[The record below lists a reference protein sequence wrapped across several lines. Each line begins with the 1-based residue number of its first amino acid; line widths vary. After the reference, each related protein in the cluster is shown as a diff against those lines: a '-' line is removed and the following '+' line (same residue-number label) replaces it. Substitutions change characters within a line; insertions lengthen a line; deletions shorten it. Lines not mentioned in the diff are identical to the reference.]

1 MTEKDEER
9 PSGDSTSDAERSFQI
24 PSELPVLPLRDTVL
38 FPNSFM
44 PLAVAREASVRLVEE
59 ANASG
64 KLIGVFTQREAA
76 VEEPLQEDLYPVGT
90 ATHIHKMFKLPDGSL
105 RLIVQGVE
113 RITLDRIVQA
123 RPYLRAVVTVA
134 PDQRK
139 DEDLVEIDAL
149 QRNIKSN
156 FQQVV
161 SLSPLLSDDLQTL
174 AANITDPGK
183 LADFIA
189 SSLATIGTPV
199 KQEILSTLDVRA
211 RMDALNRI
219 LIKELEVLELGS
231 RIQSQVQSEVGKN
244 QREYFLREQMKAIQK
259 ELGEGDEQA
268 KEIEELRAKIDAAGM
283 PEAVKKEAVRELD
296 RLSKMPVAAAE
307 YTVSRTYV
315 DWLVALPWNK
325 RTEDSIDLKHTKQ
338 VLDADH
344 SGLEKVK
351 DRVLEYLAVRKL
363 NPDVKGPILC
373 FLGPPG
379 VGKTSLAR
387 SIAKSL
393 GRKFVRVSLGG
404 MRDEAEI
411 RGHRRTYIGA
421 LPGQVI
427 QGLRRAESKNPV
439 FILDEI
445 DKLGSDFRGDPASA
459 LLEVLDPEQNN
470 TFRDHYLDVPFDL
483 SEVLF
488 LTTANVLD
496 PIPAA
501 LRDRMEVLELAGY
514 TEEEK
519 LKIAFEHLIAKQVK
533 NNGLTPEQ
541 VEFTE
546 PAIRNVIRGLHARG
560 GRAQPRA
567 GDRRALP
574 EGGAAAARKG
584 TRPGSSS
591 RPRLVVE
598 MLGAP
603 TFLDEEIENRTKDPG
618 VAVGLAWTPAGGEVL
633 FVEASR
639 MQGRRL
645 AHAHGPSRRRD
656 EGIRPHR
663 AVVVP
668 RARRALRRRS
678 LVLQGLG
685 DPPARPVRRDPEG
698 RPVGR
703 RDDGVGAGVAA
714 DRPSR
719 PRRHRDDGRDH
730 AVGPRAAGRRHQGEG
745 PRGAAPRHHRNHHAA
760 AEREER
766 QRGPDGGAP
775 QGADDP
781 LRQRDQRGGR
791 DRAAAERAAD
801 DDPDAGENGRR
812 ARAGGVKVF
821 YSPRYEVS
829 LPGHIW
835 PTVEIQTDRQ
845 DSITRGMPGRRADRG
860 VVGGPRAGPHRPS
873 TSRSSARTR

>member
-1 MTEKDEER
+1 VDE
-9 PSGDSTSDAERSFQI
+9 SSNAEQPPTI
-24 PSELPVLPLRDTVL
+24 PAELPVLPLRDTVL

-44 PLAVAREASVRLVEE
+44 PLAVAREASVRLIDE
-59 ANASG
+59 ATSSG
-64 KLIGVFTQREAA
+64 RMIAVFTQREAS
-76 VEEPLQEDLYPVGT
+76 VEEPTQEDLYTIGT

-105 RLIVQGVE
+105 RLIVQGLSRV
-113 RITLDRIVQA
+113 RLDRLMQM
-123 RPYLRAVVTVA
+123 RPYLRAAVSA
-134 PDQRK
+134 A
-139 DEDLVEIDAL
+139 DEVLREEDHLEIDAL

-161 SLSPLLSDDLQTL
+161 SLSPLLSDDLQSL

-189 SSLATIGTPV
+189 SSLTTIGTPV
-199 KQEILSTLDVRA
+199 KQEVLETLDIRA
-211 RMDALNRI
+211 RMDVLNRL

-231 RIQSQVQSEVGKN
+231 KIQSQVQSEVGKN
-244 QREYFLREQMKAIQK
+244 QREYFLREQLKAIQK

-268 KEIEELRAKIDAAGM
+268 KEIDELREKIDAAGM
-283 PEAVKKEAVRELD
+283 PEGVKKEALRELD

-307 YTVSRTYV
+307 YTVSRTYL
-315 DWLVALPWNK
+315 DWLVALPWAK
-325 RTEDSIDLKHTKQ
+325 RTEDSIDLRRTKE

-387 SIAKSL
+387 SIANSL

-470 TFRDHYLDVPFDL
+470 SFRDHYLDVPFDL

-496 PIPAA
+496 PVPPA

-519 LKIAFEHLIAKQVK
+519 LKIAVEHLIGKQVK
-533 NNGLTPEQ
+533 NHGLTPEQ

-546 PAIRNVIRGLHARG
+546 GAIRAVIRGYTREAGVRNLEREIGALCRKVAR
-560 GRAQPRA
+560 
-567 GDRRALP
+567 RRA
-574 EGGAAAARKG
+574 EGDETK
-584 TRPGSSS
+584 
-591 RPRLVVE
+591 VVITPDVVTE

-639 MQGRRL
+639 MQGGGSLTLTGHLGDVMKESARTALSWFRANAKRYSVDPAFYKDAEIHL
-645 AHAHGPSRRRD
+645 HVPSGAIPKDGPSA
-656 EGIRPHR
+656 G
-663 AVVVP
+663 VTMVT
-668 RARRALRRRS
+668 ALAS
-678 LVLQGLG
+678 ELTG
-685 DPPARPVRRDPEG
+685 RPVRGDLAMTGEITLSG
-698 RPVGR
+698 RVLPVG
-703 RDDGVGAGVAA
+703 GIKEKVLAA
-714 DRPSR
+714 
-719 PRRHRDDGRDH
+719 RRHGIRE
-730 AVGPRAAGRRHQGEG
+730 VILPRQNEKNIKEDLTEELRRELTIHYVQHIEEVLALALLPSAAQTHSGM
-745 PRGAAPRHHRNHHAA
+745 PM
-760 AEREER
+760 
-766 QRGPDGGAP
+766 
-775 QGADDP
+775 
-781 LRQRDQRGGR
+781 
-791 DRAAAERAAD
+791 
-801 DDPDAGENGRR
+801 DA
-812 ARAGGVKVF
+812 
-821 YSPRYEVS
+821 
-829 LPGHIW
+829 
-835 PTVEIQTDRQ
+835 EIQQTVQ
-845 DSITRGMPGRRADRG
+845 
-860 VVGGPRAGPHRPS
+860 
-873 TSRSSARTR
+873 

>member
-1 MTEKDEER
+1 MSDTDQER
-9 PSGDSTSDAERSFQI
+9 PFSESSDPERPLQI
-24 PSELPVLPLRDTVL
+24 PPELPVLPLRDTVL

-59 ANASG
+59 ANLTSA
-64 KLIGVFTQREAA
+64 LIGVFTQREAGI
-76 VEEPLQEDLYPVGT
+76 EEPGQEDLYPVGT
-90 ATHIHKMFKLPDGSL
+90 VTHIHKMFKLPDGSL
-105 RLIVQGVE
+105 RLIVQGLARV
-113 RITLDRIVQA
+113 TFDRVVQVK
-123 RPYLRAVVTVA
+123 PYMTGAVTIADDLLRE
-134 PDQRK
+134 
-139 DEDLVEIDAL
+139 EDRLEIDAL

-174 AANITDPGK
+174 AANITDAGK

-189 SSLATIGTPV
+189 SSLATIGTPI

-259 ELGEGDEQA
+259 ELGEGDDQA
-268 KEIEELRAKIDAAGM
+268 KETEELRAKIDAAGM
-283 PEAVKKEAVRELD
+283 PELVKKEALRELD

-315 DWLVALPWNK
+315 DWLVALPWAK
-325 RTEDSIDLKHTKQ
+325 RTEDSIDLRRTKQ

-387 SIAKSL
+387 SIANAI

-421 LPGQVI
+421 LPGQII
-427 QGLRRAESKNPV
+427 QGMRRAESKNPV

-470 TFRDHYLDVPFDL
+470 AFRDHYLDVPFDL

-496 PIPAA
+496 PVPPA

-519 LKIAFEHLIAKQVK
+519 LAIAFEHLLAKQIK
-533 NNGLTPEQ
+533 NHGLTGDQ
-541 VEFTE
+541 VEFRRE
-546 PAIRNVIRGLHARG
+546 AIAAVIRGYTREAGVRNLEREIGALCRKVAR
-560 GRAQPRA
+560 
-567 GDRRALP
+567 RRA
-574 EGGAAAARKG
+574 EGDEEKVVI
-584 TRPGSSS
+584 TPD
-591 RPRLVVE
+591 LVLQ

-633 FVEASR
+633 FIEASR
-639 MQGRRL
+639 MQGGGSLTLTGHLGDVMKESARTALSWFR
-645 AHAHGPSRRRD
+645 AHAQQYGVDPSFYKDSEIHLHVPSGAVPKDGPSA
-656 EGIRPHR
+656 G
-663 AVVVP
+663 VTMVC
-668 RARRALRRRS
+668 ALAS
-678 LVLQGLG
+678 QLTG
-685 DPPARPVRRDPEG
+685 RPVRGDIAMTGEISLSG
-698 RPVGR
+698 RVLPVGGIKEKVLAAR
-703 RDDGVGAGVAA
+703 RHGITELIIPRQNEKHVKEDLPEDLRKTLTIHFVSEIGEAVAIALQPGVA
-714 DRPSR
+714 
-719 PRRHRDDGRDH
+719 
-730 AVGPRAAGRRHQGEG
+730 
-745 PRGAAPRHHRNHHAA
+745 
-760 AEREER
+760 
-766 QRGPDGGAP
+766 
-775 QGADDP
+775 
-781 LRQRDQRGGR
+781 
-791 DRAAAERAAD
+791 
-801 DDPDAGENGRR
+801 
-812 ARAGGVKVF
+812 
-821 YSPRYEVS
+821 
-829 LPGHIW
+829 
-835 PTVEIQTDRQ
+835 QTHVP
-845 DSITRGMPGRRADRG
+845 MPVAS
-860 VVGGPRAGPHRPS
+860 VVQPVM
-873 TSRSSARTR
+873 